1 MPKKKNESLKGLFA
15 DLRESANKISVPD
28 AERKIP
34 SILEFVED
42 PEYLGLPHSPT
53 NPIIL
58 FPMQRLVLKAFYR
71 GSEGNEHLEFDQ
83 DELDMLRAAGLD
95 IAVKFNGEVRLGDP
109 KNWRADVKKLALMG
123 FKPTQTLNDGL
134 EKYAGLALLQYALD
148 LLVHD
153 AKIGDRTLEL
163 GFHEFG
169 APASFRKPRIAL
181 GERRLDIRAQVA
193 QRAPGECQHQHR
205 GQGDH
210 HEAIGEQFPGGQGAE
225 SVVRQGVH
233 REERNSGTQWGDGK
247 DGQQYPAHHVGCAGC
262 DLVWGRH
269 HDGRLGQEP
278 GETCFRTFSRSLP
291 DKGLTSQPVAPRRFA
306 SSRLATAPSVVSVRM
321 GEKRNEV

>member
-95 IAVKFNGEVRLGDP
+95 KTDPAYADRGD
-109 KNWRADVKKLALMG
+109 VLAG
-123 FKPTQTLNDGL
+123 
-134 EKYAGLALLQYALD
+134 
-148 LLVHD
+148 
-153 AKIGDRTLEL
+153 
-163 GFHEFG
+163 
-169 APASFRKPRIAL
+169 
-181 GERRLDIRAQVA
+181 
-193 QRAPGECQHQHR
+193 
-205 GQGDH
+205 
-210 HEAIGEQFPGGQGAE
+210 
-225 SVVRQGVH
+225 
-233 REERNSGTQWGDGK
+233 
-247 DGQQYPAHHVGCAGC
+247 
-262 DLVWGRH
+262 
-269 HDGRLGQEP
+269 DGRLFGRGLSRRQERSP
-278 GETCFRTFSRSLP
+278 GH
-291 DKGLTSQPVAPRRFA
+291 RR
-306 SSRLATAPSVVSVRM
+306 
-321 GEKRNEV
+321 